1 MKADER
7 WRPTTQ
13 KPEQQVCHQSHDEYL
28 DFILVLDF
36 GSSNMMIMLMT
47 MMLKALLTSIM
58 MNLKKNMNED
68 KGLFYETEL
77 FLNPLKK

>member
-28 DFILVLDF
+28 DLILYFGFWFIKYDDHVDDNDF
-36 GSSNMMIMLMT
+36 VDFVDDE
-47 MMLKALLTSIM
+47 
-58 MNLKKNMNED
+58 ED
-68 KGLFYETEL
+68 DDDDIYIGGGWSTVHTEAEQ
-77 FLNPLKK
+77 